1 MPDVITPIAVGHHH
15 HWMFV
20 DNVNILTVRARASKN
35 EREGDEKKKKK
46 TTNGGSTATDEREK
60 GEPLENVAPPLAK
73 ENKLALRTSGKVL
86 ISVAI
91 TPRVLSHARD
101 MVFGLFGPKGIGL
114 CSSFN
119 HGFNWVQDVDIQEKQ
134 YFTSDTSKNLDV
146 DEMTEAE
153 VQMFDVNNMTKTRK
167 VKSLYEIEKQRITK
181 LEIANESLS
190 DFDLENR
197 RCHGSPKSSTP
208 HGAKRGHHGAEQAT
222 RGATSSEGCRI
233 ETEEPKMSWNMV
245 ETSSMRWRSLK
256 GLKDSERLWKWL
268 DPFGI
273 G

>member
-101 MVFGLFGPKGIGL
+101 MVFGLFGPKG
-114 CSSFN
+114 
-119 HGFNWVQDVDIQEKQ
+119 
-134 YFTSDTSKNLDV
+134 
-146 DEMTEAE
+146 
-153 VQMFDVNNMTKTRK
+153 
-167 VKSLYEIEKQRITK
+167 
-181 LEIANESLS
+181 
-190 DFDLENR
+190 

-222 RGATSSEGCRI
+222 RGATSSEGRRI

-256 GLKDSERLWKWL
+256 GLKDSERLWKGL